1 MLILFPRRNNND
13 ITTINDTVKID
24 VSVTSRM
31 SSFNNKIK
39 RILFADVEHDMTQ
52 IFKKTL
58 ESAGFNVNA
67 FNDSERALKNFKP
80 RFYDLVVLDIVM
92 PKVEGLDLYKEL
104 KKLDHNVKVCFLTA
118 SEKFR
123 EDLRGRE
130 YQTLSRDLFIQKP
143 LSITK
148 LIKEIQKRAEQL

>member
-39 RILFADVEHDMTQ
+39 RILFVDEYYDMTL

-58 ESAGFNVNA
+58 ESSSFPSA
-67 FNDSERALKNFKP
+67 
-80 RFYDLVVLDIVM
+80 
-92 PKVEGLDLYKEL
+92 
-104 KKLDHNVKVCFLTA
+104 
-118 SEKFR
+118 
-123 EDLRGRE
+123 RG
-130 YQTLSRDLFIQKP
+130 P
-143 LSITK
+143 PM
-148 LIKEIQKRAEQL
+148 

>member
-39 RILFADVEHDMTQ
+39 RILFVDEEHDM

-58 ESAGFNVNA
+58 ESAGFSVDA
-67 FNDSERALKNFKP
+67 FSDSER
-80 RFYDLVVLDIVM
+80 
-92 PKVEGLDLYKEL
+92 
-104 KKLDHNVKVCFLTA
+104 
-118 SEKFR
+118 
-123 EDLRGRE
+123 
-130 YQTLSRDLFIQKP
+130 TLNHVSMI
-143 LSITK
+143 
-148 LIKEIQKRAEQL
+148 

>member
-39 RILFADVEHDMTQ
+39 RILFVDEEHDM

-58 ESAGFNVNA
+58 ESAGFSVDA
-67 FNDSERALKNFKP
+67 FNDSER
-80 RFYDLVVLDIVM
+80 
-92 PKVEGLDLYKEL
+92 
-104 KKLDHNVKVCFLTA
+104 
-118 SEKFR
+118 
-123 EDLRGRE
+123 
-130 YQTLSRDLFIQKP
+130 TLNHVSMI
-143 LSITK
+143 
-148 LIKEIQKRAEQL
+148 

>member
-39 RILFADVEHDMTQ
+39 RILFVDEEHDM

-58 ESAGFNVNA
+58 ESAGFSVDA
-67 FNDSERALKNFKP
+67 FNDSER
-80 RFYDLVVLDIVM
+80 
-92 PKVEGLDLYKEL
+92 
-104 KKLDHNVKVCFLTA
+104 
-118 SEKFR
+118 
-123 EDLRGRE
+123 
-130 YQTLSRDLFIQKP
+130 TLNHVSMIL
-143 LSITK
+143 
-148 LIKEIQKRAEQL
+148 

>member
-39 RILFADVEHDMTQ
+39 RILFVDEEHDM

-58 ESAGFNVNA
+58 ESAVFSVDS
-67 FNDSERALKNFKP
+67 FNDSERTLNHVNF
-80 RFYDLVVLDIVM
+80 
-92 PKVEGLDLYKEL
+92 
-104 KKLDHNVKVCFLTA
+104 
-118 SEKFR
+118 
-123 EDLRGRE
+123 
-130 YQTLSRDLFIQKP
+130 Q
-143 LSITK
+143 IT
-148 LIKEIQKRAEQL
+148 II

>member
-39 RILFADVEHDMTQ
+39 RILFVDEEHDM

-58 ESAGFNVNA
+58 ESAGFSFDA
-67 FNDSERALKNFKP
+67 FNDSER
-80 RFYDLVVLDIVM
+80 
-92 PKVEGLDLYKEL
+92 
-104 KKLDHNVKVCFLTA
+104 
-118 SEKFR
+118 
-123 EDLRGRE
+123 
-130 YQTLSRDLFIQKP
+130 TLNHVSMI
-143 LSITK
+143 
-148 LIKEIQKRAEQL
+148 